1 MGCEPVTLIW
11 RKLGERNV
19 PEGRGVGG
27 MSGGNY
33 SDLMQD
39 YKSLRVG
46 LAVVICATLENTHD
60 TYREG

>member
-1 MGCEPVTLIW
+1 
-11 RKLGERNV
+11 
-19 PEGRGVGG
+19 

>member
-1 MGCEPVTLIW
+1 
-11 RKLGERNV
+11 
-19 PEGRGVGG
+19 

-60 TYREG
+60 TYREGQLLTAFTSSSAN